1 MAFAKNK
8 KLVQDFSKVT
18 ISLASPES
26 ILERS
31 NGEVIKP
38 ETINYR
44 TYKPEMGGL
53 FCERIFGPVKD
64 WECHCGKYKR
74 IRYKGIICDRCGVEV
89 TEKKVRRERMGH
101 IELVVPVAHIWYFK
115 SLPNKIGYLLGLP
128 TKKLDQ
134 IIYYERYA
142 VVQPGTLAEEGVQQ
156 LDFLTEDEYLDII
169 DKLPRENQ
177 MLPNDDPNKFIAR
190 MGAEALQMLL
200 ERINLDELSYSLRD
214 SAATETSQQ
223 RKAEAL
229 KRLRVVEAFR
239 DAATRVENKPEW
251 MVIRMVPVIPPELRP
266 LVPLDGGRFATSDL
280 NDLYRRVI
288 IRNNR
293 LKRLIEI
300 KAPEVILRN
309 EKRMLQEAVDS
320 LFDNSRK
327 VNAVRAEGNR
337 ALKSLSDMLKGKQGR
352 FRQNL
357 LGKRVDYSGRSVI
370 VVGPELKLHECG
382 LPKNMAAELFKP
394 FIIRKLI
401 ERGIVKTVKS
411 AKKIVDR
418 KDAVVWDILENVLK
432 GHPVLL
438 NRAPTLH
445 RLGIQAFQPRLIEGK
460 AIQLHPLVCTAFNA
474 DFDGDQ
480 MAVHVPLGPAAILE
494 ASMLMLASHNILNP
508 ANGAPI
514 AVPSQDMVL
523 GLYYV
528 TKGKRSTEGESIQG
542 EGRVFYSDEEVVIAL
557 NEGQLSKHAY
567 IKVRTPIR
575 DEDDNLVTKII
586 ETVAGRVLFNQ
597 LVPREVGFVDELLT
611 KKKLQQIISMVFK
624 RTGMAR
630 TAQFLDDIKT
640 LGFQSA
646 YKGGLSMGLGDIQI
660 PKEKD
665 ELIKQ
670 AQADVAAVTQ
680 NYQMGLI
687 TDNERYNQVIDIWT
701 RINNQITETLMGR
714 LEKEDQGFNSI
725 YMMMHSGARGS
736 REQIRQLGGMRGLM
750 AKPQKSLQGSIGEII
765 ENPILSNFKEGL
777 DVIEYFISTHGARKG
792 LADTALKT
800 ADAGYLT
807 RRLVDVSQDVIVNE
821 PDCGT
826 LRGIETF
833 ALKDNEDIVEPLAE
847 RILGRVAVHDIVDPL
862 TDEVIL
868 TAGDEITEEITRRV
882 DATSIESVEIRS
894 VLTCESKR
902 GICAKCYGRNL
913 ASGRMVQRG
922 EAVGVIAAQSIGEPG
937 TQLTLRTFHVGGTA
951 SNIAVEASI
960 RAKFAGEVEF
970 EDIRT
975 VETASADGEAVSV
988 VMGRSGEIRIVDKE
1002 TRKVFISNHVPY
1014 GSFLLVKEG
1023 QEVEKG
1029 QELNNWDP
1037 YNAVILAEFDGAV
1050 VYDAITDGV
1059 TYREESDEQTGHRE
1073 KVIIES
1079 KSAKDQNPAIIVRPG
1094 KKGDEEGQKGYS
1106 IPVGSHLNV
1115 ENGQKIKAGQI
1126 LAKIPRAVGKTR
1138 DITGGLPRVTE
1149 LFEARNPSNP
1159 AVVAEIDGV
1168 VTYGTVKRGNREI
1181 FVESKDGVKKKYM
1194 VPLSKH
1200 ILVQDNDFIRAGSP
1214 LSDGAIT
1221 PSDIL
1226 SIQGPGAVQE
1236 YLVNEIQEVYRLQGV
1251 KINDKHIEVVVRQMM
1266 QKVVILDAGDTSFLE
1281 HQVIDKLI
1289 FMEENDTIIDMK
1301 VVTTA
1306 GDSSN
1311 FKPGQIVTARRLR
1324 DENSSLRRRDLQ
1336 LVEVRDAQ
1344 PSVSRPTLQGIT
1356 QASLGTQSF
1365 ISAASFQET
1374 TKVLSEAAIRG
1385 KADELLGLKENVIV
1399 GHLIPAGTG
1408 LREYTRQ
1415 IVGSKEEMEA
1425 AQAAKAEEAAAP
1437 VKRPSRAKREVSAE

>member
-1 MAFAKNK
+1 MSFRKNK
-8 KLVQDFSKVT
+8 KINNDFSKIT

-26 ILERS
+26 ILES
-31 NGEVIKP
+31 SHGEVTQP

-101 IELVVPVAHIWYFK
+101 IELVVPVAHIWYFR

-134 IIYYERYA
+134 IIYYERY
-142 VVQPGTLAEEGVQQ
+142 VVIQPGTKEEDGINR
-156 LDFLTEDEYLDII
+156 LDFLTEEEYLDIV

-177 MLPNDDPNKFIAR
+177 LLDDSDPKKFIAK
-190 MGAEALQMLL
+190 MGADALEMLL
-200 ERINLDELSYSLRD
+200 SRVKLDELSYELRHQ
-214 SAATETSQQ
+214 AATDTSQQ

-229 KRLRVVEAFR
+229 KRLKVVEAFR
-239 DAATRVENKPEW
+239 DANTRIENRPEW
-251 MVIRMVPVIPPELRP
+251 MTIKMVPVIPPELRP

-293 LKRLIEI
+293 LKRLIDI

-327 VNAVRAEGNR
+327 VNAVRSDGNR

-382 LPKNMAAELFKP
+382 LPKDMAAELFKP

-418 KDAVVWDILENVLK
+418 KDPVVWDILENVLK

-445 RLGIQAFQPRLIEGK
+445 RLGIQAFQPKLIEGK

-480 MAVHVPLGPAAILE
+480 MAVHVPLGQEAILE
-494 ASMLMLASHNILNP
+494 ASLLMLSSHNILNP

-514 AVPSQDMVL
+514 TVPSQDMVL
-523 GLYYV
+523 GLYYL
-528 TKGKRSTEGESIQG
+528 TKGRKGQLG
-542 EGRVFYSDEEVVIAL
+542 EGKKFYSAEEVIIAY
-557 NEGQLSKHAY
+557 NEGKLSKHALV
-567 IKVRTPIR
+567 KVRVNTR
-575 DEDDNLVTKII
+575 DKKTGNMETKLV
-586 ETVAGRVLFNQ
+586 ETVAGRVIFNQ
-597 LVPREVGFVDELLT
+597 VVPAEVGFVDELLT
-611 KKKLQQIISMVFK
+611 KKKLQTIIADVYHSAGQAK
-624 RTGMAR
+624 
-630 TAQFLDDIKT
+630 TAKFLDDIKE
-640 LGFQSA
+640 LGFQMA
-646 YKGGLSMGLGDIQI
+646 YKGGLSMGLGDVKVPAEKKKLVEDAQ
-660 PKEKD
+660 KEVD
-665 ELIKQ
+665 S
-670 AQADVAAVTQ
+670 VWN
-680 NYQMGLI
+680 NYMMGLI

-701 RINNQITETLMGR
+701 RTNTMLTNTLMKQ
-714 LEKEDQGFNSI
+714 LEEDQQGFNSI

-750 AKPQKSLQGSIGEII
+750 AKPQKNLAGSVGSII
-765 ENPILSNFKEGL
+765 ENPILSNFREGL
-777 DVIEYFISTHGARKG
+777 DVLEYFISTHGARKG

-807 RRLVDVSQDVIVNE
+807 RRLVDVAQDLVITE
-821 PDCGT
+821 EDCGT
-826 LRGIETF
+826 LRGLQVT
-833 ALKDNEDIVEPLAE
+833 ALKDNEDIVEPLSE
-847 RILGRVAVHDIVDPL
+847 RILGRVTVHDIYDP
-862 TDEVIL
+862 
-868 TAGDEITEEITRRV
+868 ITEELICAANEEIT
-882 DATSIESVEIRS
+882 DEIAKKIEESSIEEVEIRS
-894 VLTCESKR
+894 ILTCETKI
-902 GICAKCYGRNL
+902 GGCAKCYGRNL
-913 ASGRMVQRG
+913 ASGKMVQAG

-951 SNIAVEASI
+951 SNIATEANI
-960 RAKFAGEVEF
+960 KAKFSGTIEF
-970 EDIRT
+970 EGIRT
-975 VETASADGEAVSV
+975 VDTTDREENKVKV
-988 VMGRSGEIRIVDKE
+988 VMGRTGEIRILDEEKRILI
-1002 TRKVFISNHVPY
+1002 TNNVPY
-1014 GSFLLVKEG
+1014 GAFLRIKDG
-1023 QEVEKG
+1023 QKVEKG
-1029 QELNNWDP
+1029 EELCNWDP
-1037 YNAVILAEFDGAV
+1037 YNAVILSEFDGEIG
-1050 VYDAITDGV
+1050 YEAIIEGI
-1059 TYREESDEQTGHRE
+1059 TYKEESDEQTGHRE
-1073 KVIIES
+1073 KVITDTRD
-1079 KSAKDQNPAIIVRPG
+1079 KTKNPAIIVNG
-1094 KKGDEEGQKGYS
+1094 KTETKGYN
-1106 IPVGSHLNV
+1106 IPVGAHLAVN
-1115 ENGQKIKAGQI
+1115 EGEKIKAGQV
-1126 LAKIPRAVGKTR
+1126 LAKIPRTMGKSR

-1159 AVVAEIDGV
+1159 AVVSEIDGV
-1168 VTYGTVKRGNREI
+1168 VTYGGIKRGNREI
-1181 FVESKDGVKKKYM
+1181 FIESKDGVQKRYL

-1200 ILVQDNDFIRAGSP
+1200 ILVQDNDFVKAGQP

-1226 SIQGPGAVQE
+1226 SIKGPTAVQE

-1251 KINDKHIEVVVRQMM
+1251 KINDKHIECIVSQMM
-1266 QKVVILDAGDTSFLE
+1266 QKVEIIDSGDTTFLPGE
-1281 HQVIDKLI
+1281 YVDK
-1289 FMEENDTIIDMK
+1289 FEFREENDGVLDKK
-1301 VVTTA
+1301 VVMDA
-1306 GDSSN
+1306 GDSSK
-1311 FKPGQIVTARRLR
+1311 FKVGQIISPRELR
-1324 DENSSLRRRDLQ
+1324 DENSALKRKDQ
-1336 LVEVRDAQ
+1336 KLVEVRDAL
-1344 PSVSRPTLQGIT
+1344 SAVSRPTLQGIT
-1356 QASLGTQSF
+1356 QASLKTESWL
-1365 ISAASFQET
+1365 SAASFQET

-1385 KADELLGLKENVIV
+1385 KADQLMGLKENVIV

-1408 LREYTRQ
+1408 QRRLNDMIVNSEEEYQRL
-1415 IVGSKEEMEA
+1415 VNSPERKSKE
-1425 AQAAKAEEAAAP
+1425 
-1437 VKRPSRAKREVSAE
+1437 RELAD

>member
-1 MAFAKNK
+1 MSFKKNK
-8 KLVQDFSKVT
+8 KLNSDFASVT

-26 ILERS
+26 ILES
-31 NGEVIKP
+31 SYGEVTQP

-101 IELVVPVAHIWYFK
+101 IELVVPVAHIWYFR
-115 SLPNKIGYLLGLP
+115 SLPNKIGYLLGLS

-134 IIYYERYA
+134 VIYYERYV
-142 VVQPGTLAEEGVQQ
+142 VVQPGVKAEDGINQ

-169 DKLPRENQ
+169 DKLPGTNQ
-177 MLPNDDPNKFIAR
+177 HLDDKDPNKFIAK
-190 MGAEALQMLL
+190 MGAEALEMLL
-200 ERINLDELSYSLRD
+200 SRLQLDELSYQLRHA
-214 SAATETSQQ
+214 AATDTSQQ

-229 KRLRVVEAFR
+229 KRLKVVEAFR
-239 DAATRVENKPEW
+239 EANGRIENRPEW
-251 MVIRMVPVIPPELRP
+251 MVIKMVPVIPPELRP

-327 VNAVRAEGNR
+327 VNAVRSEGNR

-382 LPKNMAAELFKP
+382 LPKDMAAELFKP
-394 FIIRKLI
+394 FVIRKLI

-418 KDAVVWDILENVLK
+418 KDPVIWDILENVLK

-445 RLGIQAFQPRLIEGK
+445 RLGIQAFQPKLIEGK

-480 MAVHVPLGPAAILE
+480 MAVHVPLGQEAILE
-494 ASMLMLASHNILNP
+494 ASLLMLASHNILNP

-514 AVPSQDMVL
+514 TVPSQDMVL

-528 TKGKRSTEGESIQG
+528 TKGRKSTPEYPIAG
-542 EGRVFYSDEEVVIAL
+542 EGMTFYGAEEVIIGI
-557 NEGQLSKHAY
+557 NENKISKHAN
-567 IKVRTPIR
+567 IKCRVRVR
-575 DEDDNLVTKII
+575 DESGALVDKVID
-586 ETVAGRVLFNQ
+586 TVAGRLLFNQ
-597 LVPREVGFVDELLT
+597 AVPEEVGYIDELLT
-611 KKKLQQIISMVFK
+611 KKKLQQIIALIFK
-624 RTGMAR
+624 ISGTAR
-630 TAQFLDDIKT
+630 TAQFLDEIKE
-640 LGFQSA
+640 LGFQMA
-646 YKGGLSMGLGDIQI
+646 FKGGLSIGLSDVMI
-660 PKEKD
+660 PEA
-665 ELIKQ
+665 KQ
-670 AQADVAAVTQ
+670 GLVEEAKAEVQGVWD
-680 NYQMGLI
+680 NYLMGLI
-687 TDNERYNQVIDIWT
+687 TENERYNQVIDIWT
-701 RINNQITETLMGR
+701 RVNSRLTETLMKQ
-714 LEKEDQGFNSI
+714 LEADQGGFNSI

-750 AKPQKSLQGSIGEII
+750 AKPQKNLQGSVGEII

-777 DVIEYFISTHGARKG
+777 DVLEYFISTHGARKG

-807 RRLVDVSQDVIVNE
+807 RRLHDVAQDVIISE
-821 PDCGT
+821 DDCGT
-826 LRGIETF
+826 LRGLQVS
-833 ALKDNEDIVEPLAE
+833 ALKDNEDIVEPLSE
-847 RILGRVAVHDIVDPL
+847 RILGRTTVHDIYDPL
-862 TDEVIL
+862 SKELIIGS
-868 TAGDEITEEITRRV
+868 GDLITEDVASRIDE
-882 DATSIESVEIRS
+882 TSIETVEIRS
-894 VLTCESKR
+894 VLTCESR
-902 GICAKCYGRNL
+902 QGVCAKCYGRNL
-913 ASGRMVQRG
+913 ASGRMVDIG
-922 EAVGVIAAQSIGEPG
+922 EAVGVIASQSIGEPG

-951 SNIAVEASI
+951 SNIAVDASI
-960 RAKFAGEVEF
+960 KAKFDGLIEF
-970 EDIRT
+970 EEMRT
-975 VETASADGEAVSV
+975 VESEDAEGNAQTV
-988 VMGRSGEIRIVDKE
+988 VMGRSGEVRIVNPSD
-1002 TRKVFISNHVPY
+1002 RNQVLISNNVPY
-1014 GSFLLVKEG
+1014 GAFLRVKEG
-1023 QEVEKG
+1023 DTVKKG
-1029 QELNNWDP
+1029 DDICAWDP
-1037 YNAVILAEFDGAV
+1037 YNAVILSELTGTLTF
-1050 VYDAITDGV
+1050 DAIEDGI
-1059 TYREESDEQTGHRE
+1059 TYREEFDEQTGFQE
-1073 KVIIES
+1073 MVIIES
-1079 KSAKDQNPAIIVRPG
+1079 RDKAKNPAIIVQGTTTLTLHLPDNDG
-1094 KKGDEEGQKGYS
+1094 GPLQKSYNL
-1106 IPVGSHLNV
+1106 PVGSRLV
-1115 ENGQKIKAGQI
+1115 VKQGQKIKAGQP
-1126 LAKIPRAVGKTR
+1126 LAKIPRNVGKTR

-1159 AVVAEIDGV
+1159 AVVSEIDGV
-1168 VTYGTVKRGNREI
+1168 VTYGAIKRGNREI
-1181 FVESKDGVKKKYM
+1181 FIESKDGTKKKYL
-1194 VPLSKH
+1194 VPLSKF
-1200 ILVQDNDFIRAGSP
+1200 ILVQDNDFVRAGAP

-1226 SIQGPGAVQE
+1226 AIKGPTAVQE

-1251 KINDKHIEVVVRQMM
+1251 KINDKHIEAIVRQMM
-1266 QKVVILDAGDTSFLE
+1266 QKVEIIDSGDTNFLEGQVVDKWSFREENDKVLDAKVVMDAGDST
-1281 HQVIDKLI
+1281 
-1289 FMEENDTIIDMK
+1289 
-1301 VVTTA
+1301 
-1306 GDSSN
+1306 N
-1311 FKPGQIVTARRLR
+1311 FRPGMIVTSRQLR
-1324 DENSSLRRRDLQ
+1324 DENSSLKRRDMALAT
-1336 LVEVRDAQ
+1336 VRDAMAA
-1344 PSVSRPTLQGIT
+1344 VSQPTLMGIT
-1356 QASLGTQSF
+1356 QSSLGTDSF

-1374 TKVLSEAAIRG
+1374 TKVLSEASIRG
-1385 KADELLGLKENVIV
+1385 KRDMLDGLKENVIV

-1408 LREYTRQ
+1408 IRRYQ
-1415 IVGSKEEMEA
+1415 NAIVGSKEELETITESRE
-1425 AQAAKAEEAAAP
+1425 QFTRSK
-1437 VKRPSRAKREVSAE
+1437 KRATV